1 MKTVAAVLRAVTETR
16 PYSVSKPLCLEEVEL
31 DAPRA
36 GELLIRIE
44 AASVC
49 HSDVS
54 VVDGSRLRPLP
65 MALGHEAA
73 GVVEEVGAG
82 VERVKPGDRV
92 AYVAAPGAYATDRV
106 VPADRLVRLPDSL
119 GDTAAAGA
127 WLKGLTAAALLL
139 RTYPVQPGD
148 TILVHAA
155 AGGVGSILCQWART
169 LGATVI
175 GVVSTEEKAVVAR
188 LLGCNH
194 VVVSSRED
202 FVARVREITG
212 GRGVPVVYDSV
223 GKATFE
229 GSLDCLRP
237 LGTMVAFGNAS
248 GPVPPVDVGLLGRK
262 GSLFLTRPSVFH
274 YVARREELERYAGAL
289 LEMIGSGKVKVDVTR
304 TWPLAEAA
312 EAHRALEARAT
323 TGSLVLLP

>member
-1 MKTVAAVLRAVTETR
+1 MAKA
-16 PYSVSKPLCLEEVEL
+16 
-31 DAPRA
+31 
-36 GELLIRIE
+36 IRIE
-44 AASVC
+44 RTGGPEVLRFV
-49 HSDVS
+49 DVK
-54 VVDGSRLRPLP
+54 VGPPGAGEARLRQTAIGVDFVDVYHRTGLYPLSLP
-65 MALGHEAA
+65 TGIGVEAA

-92 AYVAAPGAYATDRV
+92 AYVAAPGAYATERV

-139 RTYPVQPGD
+139 RTHPVQAGD

-212 GRGVPVVYDSV
+212 GRGLPVVYDSV

-237 LGTMVAFGNAS
+237 LGTMVSFGNAS
-248 GPVPPVDVGLLGRK
+248 GPVPPFDVGLLGRK

-274 YVARREELERYAGAL
+274 YVARREDLERYAGAL

-312 EAHRALEARAT
+312 EAHRALEGRGT
-323 TGSLVLLP
+323 TGSLVLVP

>member
-1 MKTVAAVLRAVTETR
+1 MAKA
-16 PYSVSKPLCLEEVEL
+16 
-31 DAPRA
+31 
-36 GELLIRIE
+36 IRIE
-44 AASVC
+44 RTGGPEVLRFV
-49 HSDVS
+49 DVT
-54 VVDGSRLRPLP
+54 VGPPGAGEARLRQTAIGVDFVDVYHRTGLYPLSLP
-65 MALGHEAA
+65 TGIGVEAA

-92 AYVAAPGAYATDRV
+92 AYVAAPGAYATERV

-139 RTYPVQPGD
+139 RTHPVQAGD

-212 GRGVPVVYDSV
+212 GRGLPVVYDSV

-237 LGTMVAFGNAS
+237 LGTMVSFGNAS
-248 GPVPPVDVGLLGRK
+248 GPVPPFDVGLLGRK

-274 YVARREELERYAGAL
+274 YVARREDLERYAGAL

-312 EAHRALEARAT
+312 EAHRALEGRGT
-323 TGSLVLLP
+323 TGSLVLVP

>member
-1 MKTVAAVLRAVTETR
+1 MAKA
-16 PYSVSKPLCLEEVEL
+16 
-31 DAPRA
+31 
-36 GELLIRIE
+36 IRIE
-44 AASVC
+44 RTGGPEVLRFV
-49 HSDVS
+49 DVK
-54 VVDGSRLRPLP
+54 VGPPGAGEARLRQTAIGVDFVDVYHRTGLYPLSLP
-65 MALGHEAA
+65 TGIGVEAA

-92 AYVAAPGAYATDRV
+92 AYLAAPGAYATERV

-139 RTYPVQPGD
+139 RTHPVQAGD

-212 GRGVPVVYDSV
+212 GRGLPVVYDSV

-237 LGTMVAFGNAS
+237 LGTMVSFGNAS
-248 GPVPPVDVGLLGRK
+248 GPVPPFDVGLLGRK

-274 YVARREELERYAGAL
+274 YVARREDLERYAGAL
-289 LEMIGSGKVKVDVTR
+289 LEMIGSGKVKIDVTR

-312 EAHRALEARAT
+312 EAHRALEGRGT
-323 TGSLVLLP
+323 TGSLVLVP